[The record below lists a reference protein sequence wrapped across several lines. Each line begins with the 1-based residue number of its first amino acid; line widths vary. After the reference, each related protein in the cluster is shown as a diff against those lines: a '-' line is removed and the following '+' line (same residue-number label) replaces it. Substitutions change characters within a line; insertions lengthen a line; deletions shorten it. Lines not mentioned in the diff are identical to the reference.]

1 MLITAHVISASVWQV
16 AAPAAGAAA
25 QISSYSFVF
34 PGADGRASRYLLPL
48 LDLINHDGASPAVR
62 IEQVVAA
69 GVFQATAL
77 RNISAGEQVTHR
89 CVRD

>member
-1 MLITAHVISASVWQV
+1 M
-16 AAPAAGAAA
+16 
-25 QISSYSFVF
+25 F

-62 IEQVVAA
+62 IEQAVAA

-77 RNISAGEQVTHR
+77 RDITAGEEVTHR
-89 CVRD
+89 CVASGMYCMLTSGLTPGQVTLQPPRFVVAIGAHI